1 MNDPTKAVVEAH
13 AVLGRREGVQLDHR
27 LIVLDQQMFHLELRT
42 LRKYLTQLGEG
53 AGDEGL
59 LAAVMPCE
67 RVGAHHGPV
76 DVLSYVFKEGS
87 AVALFKSVK
96 DFANT
101 LGCDSHWTSPWFAVC
116 QLMR

>member
-13 AVLGRREGVQLDHR
+13 AVLGRREGMKLDHR
-27 LIVLDQQMFHLELRT
+27 LIVLDQQMLHLELRA
-42 LRKYLTQLGEG
+42 LRKNLTQLGEG

-67 RVGAHHGPV
+67 RVGSHHGPV
-76 DVLSYVFKEGS
+76 DVVGDVFEEGS
-87 AVALFKSVK
+87 TVAHLESLE

-101 LGCDSHWTSPWFAVC
+101 LGCD
-116 QLMR
+116 

>member
-27 LIVLDQQMFHLELRT
+27 LIVLDQQMLHLELRA
-42 LRKYLTQLGEG
+42 LRKNLTQLGEG

-59 LAAVMPCE
+59 LATVTPCE

-76 DVLSYVFKEGS
+76 HVVTYVFKEGS
-87 AVALFKSVK
+87 AVALLKSLK

-101 LGCDSHWTSPWFAVC
+101 LGCDCH
-116 QLMR
+116 